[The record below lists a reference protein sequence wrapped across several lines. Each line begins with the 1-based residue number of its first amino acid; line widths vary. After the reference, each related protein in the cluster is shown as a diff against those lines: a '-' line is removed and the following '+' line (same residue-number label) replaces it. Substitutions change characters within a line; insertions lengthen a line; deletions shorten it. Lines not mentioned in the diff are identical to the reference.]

1 MRFGVHKRPRFCR
14 GQKDRR
20 HRLTVTVCRGV
31 KFGGFMQDIVVF
43 FFAHQ
48 DDEFAVFFAIEE
60 AVREGAKVICLY
72 LTDGGYGGQSTLR
85 RNDESRNVLRRLG
98 VNEVDIDF
106 IGTRQGYRDGH
117 LYMHLEDA
125 LRSVEAILDPTCN
138 IRALYIPAWEGGHRD
153 HDAVHL
159 VGAAFAVKAGL
170 VDIARQFPLYRAA
183 RNVIGF
189 ALFKPLLENGPIQA
203 KTIPLPKRL
212 RFLRLSFCYPSQWMY
227 WAGLFPCLLY
237 SLLHEGHPGDPG
249 SVDRA
254 GGRATA
260 HRDTVIRTVWTRK
273 SRGVS
278 RSD

>member
-1 MRFGVHKRPRFCR
+1 
-14 GQKDRR
+14 
-20 HRLTVTVCRGV
+20 
-31 KFGGFMQDIVVF
+31 MQDIVVF

-60 AVREGAKVICLY
+60 AVREGVKVICLY

-106 IGTRQGYRDGH
+106 IGTREGYRDGH
-117 LYMHLEDA
+117 LYTHLEDV
-125 LRSVEAILDPTCN
+125 LRSVEATLDPICN

-170 VDIARQFPLYRAA
+170 VDVARQFPLYRAA

-189 ALFKPLLENGPIQA
+189 ALFKPLVENGPIQA
-203 KTIPLPKRL
+203 ETIPLPKRL

-227 WAGLFPCLLY
+227 WAGLFPCLVYSYCSKGTQETQGLSIARVVAPPHTGTLLY
-237 SLLHEGHPGDPG
+237 ERYGDV
-249 SVDRA
+249 SHAEFRA
-254 GGRATA
+254 VTEPFIQARILRRADKFIDA
-260 HRDTVIRTVWTRK
+260 
-273 SRGVS
+273 
-278 RSD
+278 